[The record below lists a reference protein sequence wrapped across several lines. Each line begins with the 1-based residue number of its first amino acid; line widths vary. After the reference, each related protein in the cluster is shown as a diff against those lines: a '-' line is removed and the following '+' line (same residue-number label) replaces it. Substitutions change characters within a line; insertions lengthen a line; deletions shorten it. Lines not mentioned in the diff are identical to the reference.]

1 MLTFFKKRGMEMG
14 IKKSKEKAFRQK
26 VRKISIWW
34 KLLVPTNIVILLLCA
49 TLGVFSYN
57 TLEEEMI
64 QMGQTQSMTVAAL
77 AENELDPYAIAQIT
91 VPGMED
97 TELYK
102 SQQEHLIGILEK
114 GNVLYIYTLYT
125 DGTTVFYGVDAD
137 TSESACS
144 IGEEFEVSLEEL
156 SGVFNGETYVE
167 PEIDI
172 WDGEAVLTT
181 YVPIMTDDGKV
192 VGVLAC
198 DYDASTIVYE
208 LNDSQ
213 MKTIMLTLEGVALSI
228 VVVFLIIRSIMKGLN
243 GVNAKLYDLVNN
255 EGDLTQKLEIKSGDE
270 LELIANNVNAMLEYI
285 RSIMI
290 HIADGSTQLN
300 SSSKLVVSNLAAA
313 QDSIT
318 DVSATMEEMSAGMEE
333 TSAALLEINNAILD
347 ISDEIETINGRAEEG
362 KESSDDIM
370 ARAASVHQNA
380 IEEQE
385 EAKRMADEMSAS
397 VNEKI
402 EKSKAVETI
411 SALTDNIISI
421 TSQTNLLSL
430 NASIEAA
437 RAGEAGRGFAVVAD
451 EIGKLAANS
460 AQAASEIQVVSKQ
473 VIDAVN
479 ELATEAEKMI
489 QFMDET
495 AMSGYEKLLVTS
507 KDYQND
513 VGNMNQMMTEFAS
526 SSESLKNNVD
536 AIRESVNSVNIAIE
550 ENTKGI
556 NNISEATV
564 NITTSVDD
572 IGTEANSN
580 LDIANGL
587 DTEVNRFKLN

>member
-1 MLTFFKKRGMEMG
+1 MKKTN
-14 IKKSKEKAFRQK
+14 KKEKVFKQK

-34 KLLVPTNIVILLLCA
+34 KLLFPVMAVVAALCTLLGL
-49 TLGVFSYN
+49 FSYN

-64 QMGQTQSMTVAAL
+64 KMGQTQALTVGAL
-77 AENELDPYAIAQIT
+77 AEMNLNPEVVAQIT
-91 VPGMED
+91 EPGMEE
-97 TELYK
+97 TESYK
-102 SQQEHLIGILEK
+102 SQQDILIQIQEK

-125 DGTTVFYGVDAD
+125 DGSKVYYGVDAD
-137 TSESACS
+137 TTETACA
-144 IGEEFEVSLEEL
+144 IGEEFEVSLSEL
-156 SGVFNGETYVE
+156 SSVFGGEQYVE
-167 PEIDI
+167 EEIDNI
-172 WDGEAVLTT
+172 DEEPILTT
-181 YVPIMTDDGKV
+181 YVPIIADDGTV
-192 VGVLAC
+192 VAVLGC
-198 DYDASTIVYE
+198 DYDASIIVAE
-208 LNDSQ
+208 LEDSQ
-213 MKTIMLTLEGVALSI
+213 NKIMTLTLEGLAVCML
-228 VVVFLIIRSIMKGLN
+228 VVILVVRNIMKGLN

-270 LELIANNVNAMLEYI
+270 LELIATNVNAMLEYI
-285 RSIMI
+285 RGIMLN
-290 HIADGSTQLN
+290 IAGNSTSLN
-300 SSSKLVVSNLAAA
+300 SSSKLVVSNIAAA

-318 DVSATMEEMSAGMEE
+318 NVSATMEEMSAGMEE
-333 TSAALLEINNAILD
+333 SSAALTEINDSILD
-347 ISDEIETINGRAEEG
+347 IAEEIEAINGRAEDG
-362 KESSDDIM
+362 RDSSVGIM
-370 ARAASVHQNA
+370 EKAAVVYQNA
-380 IEEQE
+380 VSDQE
-385 EAKRMADEMSAS
+385 EAKKMADEMSAA

-460 AQAASEIQVVSKQ
+460 AEAAAEIQVVSKQ

-495 AMSGYEKLLVTS
+495 AMTGYEKLLETS
-507 KDYQND
+507 NDYQND
-513 VGNMNQMMTEFAS
+513 VGSMNQMMTEFAN
-526 SSESLKNNVD
+526 SSENLKANVD
-536 AIRESVNSVNIAIE
+536 AIRDSVNAVNIAIE
-550 ENTKGI
+550 ESAKGI
-556 NNISEATV
+556 SNVSEATV

-572 IGTEANSN
+572 IGEEAHSN

>member
-1 MLTFFKKRGMEMG
+1 MGM
-14 IKKSKEKAFRQK
+14 KKSKEKVFKQK
-26 VRKISIWW
+26 VRKTSIWV
-34 KLLVPTNIVILLLCA
+34 KLLLPVISVIALLCVL
-49 TLGVFSYN
+49 LGLFSYN
-57 TLEEEMI
+57 TLEEEMVA
-64 QMGQTQSMTVAAL
+64 MGQSQALTVAAL
-77 AENELDPYAIAQIT
+77 AEAQLDSSVVAEIT
-91 VPGMED
+91 QPGLEGS
-97 TELYK
+97 ESYL
-102 SQQEHLIGILEK
+102 SQQEILIEIQEK
-114 GNVLYIYTLYT
+114 GNVLYIYTLFT
-125 DGTTVFYGVDAD
+125 DGEKVYYGIDAD
-137 TSESACS
+137 TTETACT
-144 IGEEFEVSLEEL
+144 IGEEFEYSYEEL
-156 SGVFNGETYVE
+156 ASVFNGEAYVE
-167 PEIDI
+167 EEIDNS
-172 WDGEAVLTT
+172 DGEALLTT
-181 YVPIMTDDGKV
+181 YVPVTAEDGTV
-192 VGVLAC
+192 VAVLGC
-198 DYDASTIVYE
+198 DYDASEILYE
-208 LNDSQ
+208 LKDSQ
-213 MKTIMLTLEGVALSI
+213 NKTLMLAVEGMAVGIAVI
-228 VVVFLIIRSIMKGLN
+228 FFVIRSIMKGLT

-270 LELIANNVNAMLEYI
+270 LELIGNNVNAMLEYI
-285 RSIMI
+285 RGIMVNI
-290 HIADGSTQLN
+290 SSGSTQLN
-300 SSSKLVVSNLAAA
+300 MSSQLVVSNLAAA

-333 TSAALLEINNAILD
+333 TSAALTEINNSILD
-347 ISDEIETINGRAEEG
+347 ISDEIDSINSRAEDG
-362 KESSDDIM
+362 KDSSDDIM
-370 ARAASVHQNA
+370 TKAAVVYQNA
-380 IEEQE
+380 IAEQE
-385 EAKRMADEMSAS
+385 EAKRMADQMSAS

-411 SALTDNIISI
+411 SALTDNIINI

-460 AQAASEIQVVSKQ
+460 AQAAAEIQVVSKQ

-479 ELATEAEKMI
+479 ELAAEAEKMI

-495 AMSGYEKLLVTS
+495 AMTGYEKLLVTS
-507 KDYQND
+507 KDYQKD

-526 SSESLKNNVD
+526 SSENLKNNVE
-536 AIRESVNSVNIAIE
+536 AIRDSVNSVNIAIE

-572 IGTEANSN
+572 IGAEANSN

>member
-1 MLTFFKKRGMEMG
+1 MS
-14 IKKSKEKAFRQK
+14 IKKSEKKQKAFKQK
-26 VRKISIWW
+26 VRRISIWW
-34 KLLVPTNIVILLLCA
+34 KLLVPVNIVILLLCG

-57 TLEEEMI
+57 TLEEELLA
-64 QMGQTQSMTVAAL
+64 MGQIQAITVARL
-77 AENELDPYAIAQIT
+77 AATDLAPEIVEQIT
-91 VPGMED
+91 EPGMEGAD
-97 TELYK
+97 LYK
-102 SQQEHLIGILEK
+102 SQQDILIHYQEK

-125 DGTTVFYGVDAD
+125 DGKNVYYGVDAD
-137 TSESACS
+137 TTETACA
-144 IGEEFEVSLEEL
+144 IGEEFEVSLSDL
-156 SGVFNGETYVE
+156 QSVFNGEEHVE
-167 PEIDI
+167 DQIDSS
-172 WDGEAVLTT
+172 DGESLITT
-181 YVPIMTDDGKV
+181 YVPIVNADGDV
-192 VGVLAC
+192 VAVLGC

-213 MKTIMLTLEGVALSI
+213 TKTIMLTLEGIALSI
-228 VVVFLIIRSIMKGLN
+228 VVVFFIVRSIMKGLN
-243 GVNAKLYDLVNN
+243 NVNAKLYDLVNN

-285 RSIMI
+285 RGIMLN
-290 HIADGSTQLN
+290 IAGNSTSLN

-333 TSAALLEINNAILD
+333 TSAALVEINDAIMD
-347 ISDEIETINGRAEEG
+347 ITEEIDAINNRAEDGKDSSDEIMS
-362 KESSDDIM
+362 K
-370 ARAASVHQNA
+370 AAAVHQNA
-380 IEEQE
+380 IVEQE
-385 EAKRMADEMSAS
+385 EAKRLADAMSAS

-451 EIGKLAANS
+451 EIGKLATNS
-460 AQAASEIQVVSKQ
+460 AEAAAEIQVVSKQ

-479 ELATEAEKMI
+479 ELAAEAEKMI

-495 AMSGYEKLLVTS
+495 AMTGYEKLLVTS
-507 KDYQND
+507 QDYQND
-513 VGNMNQMMTEFAS
+513 VGNMNQMMTEFAAS
-526 SSESLKNNVD
+526 SDSLKRNVES
-536 AIRESVNSVNIAIE
+536 IRDSVNSVNIAIE
-550 ENTKGI
+550 ESAKGI
-556 NNISEATV
+556 SSVSEATV

-572 IGTEANSN
+572 IGAEANSN

-587 DTEVNRFKLN
+587 DNEVNRFKLN

>member
-1 MLTFFKKRGMEMG
+1 MGM
-14 IKKSKEKAFRQK
+14 KKSGNKEKIFKQK

-34 KLLVPTNIVILLLCA
+34 KLLVPVNIVILLLCG

-57 TLEEEMI
+57 TLEEELLA
-64 QMGQTQSMTVAAL
+64 MGQIQSSTVGKLAAT
-77 AENELDPYAIAQIT
+77 ELDPEIIAQIT
-91 VPGMED
+91 QPGMET

-102 SQQEHLIGILEK
+102 SQQDILIHYQQK
-114 GNVLYIYTLYT
+114 GNVLYMYTLYT
-125 DGTTVFYGVDAD
+125 DGEKVYYGVDAD
-137 TSESACS
+137 TTETACAV
-144 IGEEFEVSLEEL
+144 GEEFELSLADL
-156 SGVFNGETYVE
+156 QAVFNGEEHVE
-167 PEIDI
+167 DQIDSSDDEHLI
-172 WDGEAVLTT
+172 TT
-181 YVPIMTDDGKV
+181 YMPIIKEDGTV
-192 VGVLAC
+192 VAILGC

-213 MKTIMLTLEGVALSI
+213 TKTILLTLEGLALSML
-228 VVVFLIIRSIMKGLN
+228 VVIFIIRNIMKGLTN
-243 GVNAKLYDLVNN
+243 VNAKLYDLVNN
-255 EGDLTQKLEIKSGDE
+255 EGDLTQKLDIKSGDE
-270 LELIANNVNAMLEYI
+270 LELIATNVNAMLEYI

-290 HIADGSTQLN
+290 NIAGNSTNLN

-333 TSAALLEINNAILD
+333 TSAALVEINGAIMD
-347 ISDEIETINGRAEEG
+347 ISDEIENINQRAEDG
-362 KESSDDIM
+362 KDSSDEIM
-370 ARAASVHQNA
+370 TKAAAVHQNA
-380 IEEQE
+380 IVEQS
-385 EAKRMADEMSAS
+385 EAKRLADEMSAS

-451 EIGKLAANS
+451 EIGKLAQNS
-460 AQAASEIQVVSKQ
+460 AAAAAEIQVVSKQ

-479 ELATEAEKMI
+479 ELAAESEKMI
-489 QFMDET
+489 HFMDET
-495 AMSGYEKLLVTS
+495 AMTGYEKLLATS
-507 KDYQND
+507 QDYQND
-513 VGNMNQMMTEFAS
+513 VGNMNQMMTEFAAS
-526 SSESLKNNVD
+526 SVSLKANVE
-536 AIRESVNSVNIAIE
+536 AIRDSVNAVNIAIE
-550 ENTKGI
+550 ENAKGI
-556 NNISEATV
+556 NSVTEATV

-572 IGTEANSN
+572 IGIEANSN

-587 DTEVNRFKLN
+587 DSEVNRFKLN

>member
-1 MLTFFKKRGMEMG
+1 MG
-14 IKKSKEKAFRQK
+14 IKKSENTQKKFKQK

-34 KLLVPTNIVILLLCA
+34 KLLVPVNVVVLALCLLLG
-49 TLGVFSYN
+49 LFSYN
-57 TLEEEMI
+57 TLEEEMMS
-64 QMGQTQSMTVAAL
+64 MGQTQALTVGRL
-77 AENELDPYAIAQIT
+77 AETSLDANVIAQIT
-91 VPGMED
+91 QPGMED
-97 TELYK
+97 TDLYK
-102 SQQEHLIGILEK
+102 SQQEILINVQEK

-125 DGTTVFYGVDAD
+125 DGNKVYYGVDAD
-137 TSESACS
+137 TSENACA
-144 IGEEFEVSLEEL
+144 IGEEFEVSLSEL
-156 SGVFNGETYVE
+156 SSVFNGKEYVE
-167 PEIDI
+167 DEIDNS
-172 WDGEAVLTT
+172 DGEALLTT
-181 YVPIMTDDGKV
+181 YVPITTDDGTV
-192 VGVLAC
+192 VAVLGC
-198 DYDASTIVYE
+198 DYDASTIVAE
-208 LNDSQ
+208 LADSQ
-213 MKTIMLTLEGVALSI
+213 SKTITLSI
-228 VVVFLIIRSIMKGLN
+228 EGLVVGLIIVVLTIRSIMKGLN
-243 GVNAKLYDLVNN
+243 GVNTKLYDLVNN

-270 LELIANNVNAMLEYI
+270 LELIANNVNDMLEYI
-285 RSIMI
+285 RGIMLN
-290 HIADGSTQLN
+290 IAGGSTQLN
-300 SSSKLVVSNLAAA
+300 SSSKLVVSNLTAA
-313 QDSIT
+313 QESIT

-333 TSAALLEINNAILD
+333 TSAALAEINDSIMD
-347 ISDEIETINGRAEEG
+347 ISDEIETINDRAEGG

-370 ARAASVHQNA
+370 TKAAAVYQNA
-380 IEEQE
+380 IAEQE
-385 EAKRMADEMSAS
+385 EAKRLADEMSAT

-451 EIGKLAANS
+451 EIGKLATNS
-460 AQAASEIQVVSKQ
+460 AEAAAEIQVVSKQ

-489 QFMDET
+489 RFMDET

-513 VGNMNQMMTEFAS
+513 VGNMNQMMTEFAT
-526 SSESLKNNVD
+526 SSENLKVNVD
-536 AIRESVNSVNIAIE
+536 AIRDSVNAVNIAIE
-550 ENTKGI
+550 ESAKGI
-556 NNISEATV
+556 TSVSEATV

-587 DTEVNRFKLN
+587 DSEVNRFKLN

>member
-1 MLTFFKKRGMEMG
+1 MG
-14 IKKSKEKAFRQK
+14 IKKSENTQKKFKQK

-34 KLLVPTNIVILLLCA
+34 KLLVPVNVVVLALSLLLG
-49 TLGVFSYN
+49 LFSYN
-57 TLEEEMI
+57 TLEEEMTA
-64 QMGQTQSMTVAAL
+64 MGQTQALTVGRL
-77 AENELDPYAIAQIT
+77 AETSLDANVIAQIT
-91 VPGMED
+91 QPGMED
-97 TELYK
+97 TDLYK
-102 SQQEHLIGILEK
+102 SQQEVLINIQEK

-125 DGTTVFYGVDAD
+125 DGNKVYYGVDAD
-137 TSESACS
+137 TSEEACA
-144 IGEEFEVSLEEL
+144 IGEEFEVSLSEL
-156 SGVFNGETYVE
+156 SSVFNGKEYVE
-167 PEIDI
+167 DEIDHS
-172 WDGEAVLTT
+172 DGEALLTT
-181 YVPIMTDDGKV
+181 YVPITTDDGTV
-192 VGVLAC
+192 VAVLGC
-198 DYDASTIVYE
+198 DYDASTIVAE

-213 MKTIMLTLEGVALSI
+213 QKTIILALEGLVVGLII
-228 VVVFLIIRSIMKGLN
+228 VVLTIRSIMKGLN
-243 GVNAKLYDLVNN
+243 DVNTKLYDLVNN

-270 LELIANNVNAMLEYI
+270 LELIANNVNDMLEYI
-285 RSIMI
+285 RGIMLN
-290 HIADGSTQLN
+290 IAGGSTQLN
-300 SSSKLVVSNLAAA
+300 SSSKLVVSNLTAA
-313 QDSIT
+313 QESIT

-333 TSAALLEINNAILD
+333 TSAALAEINDSIMD
-347 ISDEIETINGRAEEG
+347 ISDEIENINGRAEDG
-362 KESSDDIM
+362 KDSSDDIM
-370 ARAASVHQNA
+370 TKAAALYQNA
-380 IEEQE
+380 IAEQE
-385 EAKRMADEMSAS
+385 EAKRLADEMSAA

-451 EIGKLAANS
+451 EIGKLATNS
-460 AQAASEIQVVSKQ
+460 AEAAAEIQVVSKQ

-479 ELATEAEKMI
+479 ELAAEAEKMI

-513 VGNMNQMMTEFAS
+513 VGNMNQMMTEFAT
-526 SSESLKNNVD
+526 SSENLKVNVE
-536 AIRESVNSVNIAIE
+536 AIRDSVNAVNITIE
-550 ENTKGI
+550 ESARGI
-556 NNISEATV
+556 TSVSEATV

-587 DTEVNRFKLN
+587 DSEVNRFKLN

>member
-1 MLTFFKKRGMEMG
+1 MGM
-14 IKKSKEKAFRQK
+14 KKSKDKKFKQK
-26 VRKISIWW
+26 VRKMSIWW
-34 KLLVPTNIVILLLCA
+34 KLLIPTNIVILLLCA
-49 TLGVFSYN
+49 LLGLFSYN
-57 TLEEEMI
+57 TLEEEMVH
-64 QMGQTQSMTVAAL
+64 MGQTQSMTVAVL
-77 AENELDPYAIAQIT
+77 AEDELDASVIAQIRE
-91 VPGMED
+91 PGMED
-97 TELYK
+97 SDLYK
-102 SQQEHLIGILEK
+102 SQQQVLIDIQEK

-125 DGTTVFYGVDAD
+125 DGTTVYYGVDAD
-137 TSESACS
+137 TTETACA
-144 IGEEFEVSLEEL
+144 IGEEFELSLSEL
-156 SGVFNGETYVE
+156 AAAFNGEPYVE

-172 WDGEAVLTT
+172 SEDEAVLSA
-181 YVPIMTDDGKV
+181 YVPITGEDGTI

-198 DYDASTIVYE
+198 DYDASTILYE

-213 MKTIMLTLEGVALSI
+213 TKTIMLTLEGIAVSI
-228 VVVFLIIRSIMKGLN
+228 IIIFFIIRSIMKGLN

-270 LELIANNVNAMLEYI
+270 LELIANNVNDMLEYI
-285 RSIMI
+285 RGIMI
-290 HIADGSTQLN
+290 KIAGGSTQLN
-300 SSSKLVVSNLAAA
+300 SSSQLVVSNLAAA

-333 TSAALLEINNAILD
+333 TSAALTEINNSILD
-347 ISDEIETINGRAEEG
+347 ISDEIETIYVRAEEG
-362 KESSDDIM
+362 RSSSDDIM
-370 ARAASVHQNA
+370 TKAAAVYQNA
-380 IEEQE
+380 IVDQE
-385 EAKRMADEMSAS
+385 EAKRMADEMSTA

-411 SALTDNIISI
+411 RALTDNIINI

-451 EIGKLAANS
+451 EIGKLATNS
-460 AQAASEIQVVSKQ
+460 AQAAAEIQVVSKQ

-495 AMSGYEKLLVTS
+495 AMTGYERLLVTS

-513 VGNMNQMMTEFAS
+513 VGNMNQMMTEFAV
-526 SSESLKNNVD
+526 SSESLKTNVE
-536 AIRESVNSVNIAIE
+536 AIRDSVNSVNIAIE
-550 ENTKGI
+550 ENTRGI

-572 IGTEANSN
+572 IGAEANSN

>member
-1 MLTFFKKRGMEMG
+1 MG
-14 IKKSKEKAFRQK
+14 IKKSKEKVFKQK
-26 VRKISIWW
+26 VRKMSIWW
-34 KLLVPTNIVILLLCA
+34 KLLIPTNLVILLLCGI
-49 TLGVFSYN
+49 LGLFSYN

-64 QMGQTQSMTVAAL
+64 RMGQSQAMTVAVL
-77 AENELDPYAIAQIT
+77 AEDELDASVIAQLT

-97 TELYK
+97 TDLYK
-102 SQQEHLIGILEK
+102 SQQEQLINIQKK

-125 DGTTVFYGVDAD
+125 DGTTVYYGVDAD
-137 TSESACS
+137 TTETACA
-144 IGEEFEVSLEEL
+144 IGEEFELSLSEL
-156 SGVFNGETYVE
+156 ASVFNGEPYVE
-167 PEIDI
+167 PEIDES
-172 WDGEAVLTT
+172 DGEAVLTT
-181 YVPIMTDDGKV
+181 YVPIEAADGTV

-198 DYDASTIVYE
+198 DYDASTILFE

-213 MKTIMLTLEGVALSI
+213 TKTIMLALEGVAISVL
-228 VVVFLIIRSIMKGLN
+228 VVFFIIRSIMKGLN

-270 LELIANNVNAMLEYI
+270 LELIANNINNMLEYI

-290 HIADGSTQLN
+290 KIAGGSTQLN
-300 SSSKLVVSNLAAA
+300 CSSQMVVSNLAAA

-318 DVSATMEEMSAGMEE
+318 DVSSTMEEMSAGMEE
-333 TSAALLEINNAILD
+333 TSSALTEINNAILE
-347 ISDEIETINGRAEEG
+347 ISDEIETINGRAEDG
-362 KESSDDIM
+362 RDSSDGIM
-370 ARAASVHQNA
+370 TKAATVYQNA
-380 IEEQE
+380 IVEQE

-460 AQAASEIQVVSKQ
+460 AQAAAEIQVVSKQ

-489 QFMDET
+489 RFMDET
-495 AMSGYEKLLVTS
+495 AMTGYEKLLATS
-507 KDYQND
+507 KEYQND
-513 VGNMNQMMTEFAS
+513 VGNMNQMMTEFAI
-526 SSESLKNNVD
+526 SSEGLKTNVD
-536 AIRESVNSVNIAIE
+536 AIRESVNAVNIAIE

-556 NNISEATV
+556 NNISQATI
-564 NITTSVDD
+564 NITTRVDD
-572 IGTEANSN
+572 IGAEANSN

-587 DTEVNRFKLN
+587 DTEVNRFKLD